1 MAIGRY
7 SAAEAA
13 VMIGCAYRRAAYLHD
28 HSDASDEVSSLLAD
42 LGTLVVEA
50 PLDSTADL
58 GQVRLGAHLQAVD
71 YSAKA
76 IQHHIC
82 VITDLHIN
90 WKIS

>member
-1 MAIGRY
+1 MAIDCF

-13 VMIGCAYRRAAYLHD
+13 VMRGCTHRRAAYLHD

-42 LGTLVVEA
+42 LGALVIEA
-50 PLDSTADL
+50 PLDGTADL
-58 GQVRLGAHLQAVD
+58 GQVGLGAHLQAVD
-71 YSAKA
+71 HSAKA
-76 IQHHIC
+76 IQHHIR